1 MYAVN
6 VTSTTSGKCSIS
18 LSVTTSPVSVGVKRL
33 SSSVTYCRRWI
44 VSMIEAYV
52 DGRPMPS
59 SSSVLTNDASL

>member
-1 MYAVN
+1 M
-6 VTSTTSGKCSIS
+6 TSTTSGKCSIS

-59 SSSVLTNDASL
+59 SSSVLTSDASL